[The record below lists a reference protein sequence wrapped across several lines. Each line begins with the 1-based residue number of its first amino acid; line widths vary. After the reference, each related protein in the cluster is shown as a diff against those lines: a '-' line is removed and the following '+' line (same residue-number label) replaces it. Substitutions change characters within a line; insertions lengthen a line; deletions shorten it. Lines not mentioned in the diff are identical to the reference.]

1 MGEEIIDSLRRVRH
15 AEEKRYRAEHPGE
28 GLRERK
34 RRLTRH
40 LISDA
45 ATAMFASRGFDAVK
59 VSEIADRVNVS
70 MKTLYNYFPTKESMV
85 LDDADELI
93 DGLAA
98 ALRDRQAG
106 MSITDAFVGALEASM
121 YGFDLLDDE
130 LAAHVATTFA
140 AMVKQTPALHA
151 HWLEIQDRLAR
162 VAAEQLALQAGTE
175 PTDPEPTVAGW
186 ALAGLVQVDMDS
198 RVRHIRAGRRGAQ
211 LRDAVAG
218 DVRQAAELLETG
230 LASLSRG
237 TQPAGATARDDTWPR
252 WSPASDAGWS
262 SDRRR
267 MPRPAGQIPRSRPGV
282 RDGQHRPAD
291 WRVDRDGRVQLARR
305 DAITNY
311 LHARRGDNPRKTA
324 ASNRQPLLRRNE
336 RRLPAG
342 P

>member
-1 MGEEIIDSLRRVRH
+1 MTEPRSGVVDPGEPDERVLDGVIAAEMGDEIADSLRRARH
-15 AEEKRYRAEHPGE
+15 AEERRYRAEHPGE

-106 MSITDAFVGALEASM
+106 TSITDAFVGALESNT
-121 YGFDLLDDE
+121 YGSDLLDDE
-130 LAAHVATTFA
+130 LAARVATTFA
-140 AMVKQTPALHA
+140 TMVKQTPALHA

-175 PTDPEPTVAGW
+175 PTDPEPTIAGW

-198 RVRHIRAGRRGAQ
+198 RARHIRAGRRGAQ

-237 TQPAGATARDDTWPR
+237 TQVG
-252 WSPASDAGWS
+252 
-262 SDRRR
+262 RRN
-267 MPRPAGQIPRSRPGV
+267 RPA
-282 RDGQHRPAD
+282 
-291 WRVDRDGRVQLARR
+291 
-305 DAITNY
+305 
-311 LHARRGDNPRKTA
+311 
-324 ASNRQPLLRRNE
+324 
-336 RRLPAG
+336 
-342 P
+342 

>member
-1 MGEEIIDSLRRVRH
+1 MTEPGSGVIDPGKPGERVLDGVIAEEMGEEITDSLRRARY
-15 AEEKRYRAEHPGE
+15 AEEMRYRAEHPGE

-106 MSITDAFVGALEASM
+106 TSISDAFVGALEANMS
-121 YGFDLLDDE
+121 GSEVFDDE

-162 VAAEQLALQAGTE
+162 VAAEQLALQAGIE
-175 PTDPEPTVAGW
+175 PTDPEPTIAGW

-211 LRDAVAG
+211 LREAVAG

-237 TQPAGATARDDTWPR
+237 TQTGGRN
-252 WSPASDAGWS
+252 G
-262 SDRRR
+262 
-267 MPRPAGQIPRSRPGV
+267 PG
-282 RDGQHRPAD
+282 
-291 WRVDRDGRVQLARR
+291 
-305 DAITNY
+305 
-311 LHARRGDNPRKTA
+311 
-324 ASNRQPLLRRNE
+324 
-336 RRLPAG
+336 
-342 P
+342 

>member
-1 MGEEIIDSLRRVRH
+1 MKEPGSGVIDPEEPGEPVLDGVIAEEMGEEIIDSLRRVRH
-15 AEEKRYRAEHPGE
+15 AEETRYRAEHPGE

-45 ATAMFASRGFDAVK
+45 ATAMFASRGFDSVK
-59 VSEIADRVNVS
+59 VSEIADRANVS

-93 DGLAA
+93 DGLAT

-106 MSITDAFVGALEASM
+106 TSITDAFVGALEANMSES
-121 YGFDLLDDE
+121 DLLDDE

-198 RVRHIRAGRRGAQ
+198 RVRHIRAGRRGVR
-211 LRDAVAG
+211 LRDAVAS

-230 LASLSRG
+230 LASLSRS
-237 TQPAGATARDDTWPR
+237 TQSGGRN
-252 WSPASDAGWS
+252 G
-262 SDRRR
+262 
-267 MPRPAGQIPRSRPGV
+267 RPTSA
-282 RDGQHRPAD
+282 
-291 WRVDRDGRVQLARR
+291 
-305 DAITNY
+305 
-311 LHARRGDNPRKTA
+311 
-324 ASNRQPLLRRNE
+324 
-336 RRLPAG
+336 
-342 P
+342 

>member
-1 MGEEIIDSLRRVRH
+1 MVDPMDEPGPEIGEEILDRLRRLRQ
-15 AEEKRYRAEHPGE
+15 AEERRYRAEHPDQ

-93 DGLAA
+93 EHLAA

-106 MSITDAFVGALEASM
+106 TSITDAFVGALEANM
-121 YGFDLLDDE
+121 GGFNMLDDE
-130 LAAHVATTFA
+130 LAAYVATAFVT
-140 AMVKQTPALHA
+140 MVTQTPALHA

-162 VAAEQLALQAGTE
+162 VAAEQLALQAGME
-175 PTDPEPTVAGW
+175 PTDPEPAIAGW

-198 RVRHIRAGRRGAQ
+198 RARHIRAGLRGAQ

-230 LASLSRG
+230 MASLRRG
-237 TQPAGATARDDTWPR
+237 TATGGRN
-252 WSPASDAGWS
+252 G
-262 SDRRR
+262 
-267 MPRPAGQIPRSRPGV
+267 PG
-282 RDGQHRPAD
+282 
-291 WRVDRDGRVQLARR
+291 
-305 DAITNY
+305 
-311 LHARRGDNPRKTA
+311 
-324 ASNRQPLLRRNE
+324 
-336 RRLPAG
+336 
-342 P
+342 

>member
-1 MGEEIIDSLRRVRH
+1 MSEPGSGVIGPGEPDECVPDGVIAEEMGEEIIDSLRRVRH
-15 AEEKRYRAEHPGE
+15 AEETRYRAEHPGE

-59 VSEIADRVNVS
+59 VSEIADRANVS

-121 YGFDLLDDE
+121 YGSDLLDDE

-162 VAAEQLALQAGTE
+162 VAAGQLALQTGTE
-175 PTDPEPTVAGW
+175 PTDPEPAVAGW

-211 LRDAVAG
+211 LRHAVAG

-237 TQPAGATARDDTWPR
+237 TQAGAA
-252 WSPASDAGWS
+252 AI
-262 SDRRR
+262 
-267 MPRPAGQIPRSRPGV
+267 PRPGLG
-282 RDGQHRPAD
+282 
-291 WRVDRDGRVQLARR
+291 
-305 DAITNY
+305 
-311 LHARRGDNPRKTA
+311 RRG
-324 ASNRQPLLRRNE
+324 
-336 RRLPAG
+336 
-342 P
+342 

>member
-1 MGEEIIDSLRRVRH
+1 MTEPGSGVIDPGEPDERVLDGVIAEEMGEEITDSLRRARH
-15 AEEKRYRAEHPGE
+15 AEETRYRAEHPGE

-45 ATAMFASRGFDAVK
+45 ATVMFASRGFDAVK

-70 MKTLYNYFPTKESMV
+70 MKTLYNYFPTKESLV

-106 MSITDAFVGALEASM
+106 MSITDAFVGALEANM
-121 YGFDLLDDE
+121 YGSDLLDDE
-130 LAAHVATTFA
+130 LAARVAATFA

-175 PTDPEPTVAGW
+175 PTDPEPTIAGW

-198 RVRHIRAGRRGAQ
+198 RARHIRAGRRGAQ
-211 LRDAVAG
+211 LRDAVVG

-237 TQPAGATARDDTWPR
+237 TQTGGRN
-252 WSPASDAGWS
+252 G
-262 SDRRR
+262 
-267 MPRPAGQIPRSRPGV
+267 PG
-282 RDGQHRPAD
+282 
-291 WRVDRDGRVQLARR
+291 
-305 DAITNY
+305 
-311 LHARRGDNPRKTA
+311 
-324 ASNRQPLLRRNE
+324 
-336 RRLPAG
+336 
-342 P
+342 

>member
-1 MGEEIIDSLRRVRH
+1 MSEPGPGVIGPGEPDERPLDGILAEETGEEIIDSLRRMRH
-15 AEEKRYRAEHPGE
+15 AEETRYRAEHPGE

-40 LISDA
+40 LIADA

-59 VSEIADRVNVS
+59 VSEIADRANVS

-93 DGLAA
+93 ETLAA

-106 MSITDAFVGALEASM
+106 TSITDAFTGALEASM
-121 YGFDLLDDE
+121 HEFDLLDDE
-130 LAAHVATTFA
+130 LAAYLATTFA
-140 AMVKQTPALHA
+140 AIVKQTPALHA

-162 VAAEQLALQAGTE
+162 VAAEQLALQAGTDPAAPG
-175 PTDPEPTVAGW
+175 PTIAGW

-198 RVRHIRAGRRGAQ
+198 RARHIRAGRRGAQ

-237 TQPAGATARDDTWPR
+237 THTG
-252 WSPASDAGWS
+252 
-262 SDRRR
+262 
-267 MPRPAGQIPRSRPGV
+267 
-282 RDGQHRPAD
+282 
-291 WRVDRDGRVQLARR
+291 
-305 DAITNY
+305 
-311 LHARRGDNPRKTA
+311 
-324 ASNRQPLLRRNE
+324 RRN
-336 RRLPAG
+336 G
-342 P
+342 PG

>member
-1 MGEEIIDSLRRVRH
+1 MSEPGSGVIGPEEPDERVPDGVIAEEMGEEIIDSLRRVRH
-15 AEEKRYRAEHPGE
+15 AEEMRYRAEHPGE

-59 VSEIADRVNVS
+59 VSEIADRANVS

-106 MSITDAFVGALEASM
+106 MSLTDAFVGALEASM
-121 YGFDLLDDE
+121 DGFDLFDDE

-186 ALAGLVQVDMDS
+186 ALAGLVQVEMDS

-230 LASLSRG
+230 LASLSCG
-237 TQPAGATARDDTWPR
+237 TQAR
-252 WSPASDAGWS
+252 
-262 SDRRR
+262 
-267 MPRPAGQIPRSRPGV
+267 
-282 RDGQHRPAD
+282 
-291 WRVDRDGRVQLARR
+291 GRNGSA
-305 DAITNY
+305 
-311 LHARRGDNPRKTA
+311 
-324 ASNRQPLLRRNE
+324 
-336 RRLPAG
+336 
-342 P
+342 

>member
-1 MGEEIIDSLRRVRH
+1 MSEPGSGVIGPREPGERVRDGVIAEEMGEEIIDSLRRVRH
-15 AEEKRYRAEHPGE
+15 AAETRYRAEHPDE

-34 RRLTRH
+34 RRLTHH
-40 LISDA
+40 LIADA

-98 ALRDRQAG
+98 ALRDRPAG

-121 YGFDLLDDE
+121 DGFDLLGDE

-140 AMVKQTPALHA
+140 AMIKQTPALHA

-175 PTDPEPTVAGW
+175 PADPGPTVAGW

-198 RVRHIRAGRRGAQ
+198 RVRHIRAGVRGAQ
-211 LRDAVAG
+211 LRDAVAS

-237 TQPAGATARDDTWPR
+237 TQAG
-252 WSPASDAGWS
+252 
-262 SDRRR
+262 
-267 MPRPAGQIPRSRPGV
+267 
-282 RDGQHRPAD
+282 
-291 WRVDRDGRVQLARR
+291 
-305 DAITNY
+305 
-311 LHARRGDNPRKTA
+311 
-324 ASNRQPLLRRNE
+324 RRN
-336 RRLPAG
+336 G
-342 P
+342 PG

>member
-1 MGEEIIDSLRRVRH
+1 MSEPGAGAAGPEEPGERVLDGVVAEELGEEIIDSLRRVRH
-15 AEEKRYRAEHPGE
+15 AEEKRHRAEHPGE

-40 LISDA
+40 LIADA

-93 DGLAA
+93 EGLT
-98 ALRDRQAG
+98 
-106 MSITDAFVGALEASM
+106 SITDAFVGALEANM
-121 YGFDLLDDE
+121 NGIDLLDDD
-130 LAAHVATTFA
+130 LTAYVATTFA
-140 AMVKQTPALHA
+140 AMIKQTPALHA

-175 PTDPEPTVAGW
+175 PADPRPAVAGW

-211 LRDAVAG
+211 LADAVAS

-230 LASLSRG
+230 LASLIRSG
-237 TQPAGATARDDTWPR
+237 
-252 WSPASDAGWS
+252 SP
-262 SDRRR
+262 
-267 MPRPAGQIPRSRPGV
+267 
-282 RDGQHRPAD
+282 
-291 WRVDRDGRVQLARR
+291 
-305 DAITNY
+305 
-311 LHARRGDNPRKTA
+311 
-324 ASNRQPLLRRNE
+324 
-336 RRLPAG
+336 
-342 P
+342 

>member
-1 MGEEIIDSLRRVRH
+1 MSEPGSGVIDPEEPDERVLDGVIAEEIGEEIIDRLRRVRH
-15 AEEKRYRAEHPGE
+15 AEERRYRAEHPGE

-93 DGLAA
+93 EGLAA

-106 MSITDAFVGALEASM
+106 ISITAAFVGALEANTD
-121 YGFDLLDDE
+121 GFDLLDDE
-130 LAAHVATTFA
+130 LTAYVSTTFA

-162 VAAEQLALQAGTE
+162 VAAEQLALQAGIE
-175 PTDPEPTVAGW
+175 PADPEPTVAGW
-186 ALAGLVQVDMDS
+186 ALAGLIQVDMDS

-237 TQPAGATARDDTWPR
+237 AQTGERNGAG
-252 WSPASDAGWS
+252 
-262 SDRRR
+262 
-267 MPRPAGQIPRSRPGV
+267 
-282 RDGQHRPAD
+282 
-291 WRVDRDGRVQLARR
+291 
-305 DAITNY
+305 
-311 LHARRGDNPRKTA
+311 
-324 ASNRQPLLRRNE
+324 
-336 RRLPAG
+336 
-342 P
+342 